1 MTELNTDLYTYIPT
15 MCNCSQFK
23 DVRSRCQPQDKSFR
37 YCKARAYTAQF
48 YIENRIMTL
57 ADFVF
62 LGPKIQHHIKQLFI
76 LDQMENY

>member
-1 MTELNTDLYTYIPT
+1 

-23 DVRSRCQPQDKSFR
+23 DVRGRCQPNDTTFK
-37 YCKARAYTAQF
+37 YCRARAYTAQF

-76 LDQMENY
+76 LDQMEERFILEQMEN